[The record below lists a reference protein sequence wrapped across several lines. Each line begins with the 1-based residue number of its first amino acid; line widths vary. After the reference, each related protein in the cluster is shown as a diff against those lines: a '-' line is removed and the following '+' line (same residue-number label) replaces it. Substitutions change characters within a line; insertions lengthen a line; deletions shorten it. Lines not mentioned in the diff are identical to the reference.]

1 MNFYLE
7 ALQDE
12 HQLLLKALPGYRGA
26 VERVGARIRAL
37 LCRGKGPPPLA
48 GRHGLVLVCGPQRGA
63 GA

>member
-26 VERVGARIRAL
+26 VEPTFTVAL
-37 LCRGKGPPPLA
+37 PMCT
-48 GRHGLVLVCGPQRGA
+48 QRTIKYKKKVTK
-63 GA
+63 